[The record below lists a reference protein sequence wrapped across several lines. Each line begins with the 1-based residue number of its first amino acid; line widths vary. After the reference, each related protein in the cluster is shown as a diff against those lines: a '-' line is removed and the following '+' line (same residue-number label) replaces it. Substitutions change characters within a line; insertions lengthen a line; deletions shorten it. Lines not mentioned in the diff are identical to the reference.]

1 MGFGLPSKRAH
12 DARVAR
18 ARLTVLAPAPQKSF
32 RDAENSTKALAGN
45 MFPIVHT
52 AHAFDPTAQQAAQ

>member
-1 MGFGLPSKRAH
+1 MSFGLPSKRAH
-12 DARVAR
+12 DARIAR
-18 ARLTVLAPAPQKSF
+18 AAFDRPCSGTAKSF

-52 AHAFDPTAQQAAQ
+52 AHAIDPTAQQAAQ